1 MLGDGSSQT
10 GLRKEVRRARA
21 FAIPIQ
27 LSYLAVI
34 DVTDSTNVHMGLG
47 ALESSG
53 KATSSH
59 LVVGKDM
66 VDRVNGAGAE
76 DGSPAGARQDVEGT
90 RETRHL
96 AIVKRKR

>member
-1 MLGDGSSQT
+1 MAAVRLVYGNH
-10 GLRKEVRRARA
+10 VRRARTS
-21 FAIPIQ
+21 AISIQ
-27 LSYLAVI
+27 SSHLAVI

-53 KATSSH
+53 QTTGSH

-66 VDRVNGAGAE
+66 VDGVDGAGAE
-76 DGSPAGARQDVEGT
+76 DGCPAGARQDVEGT

-96 AIVKRKR
+96 AVRKQKR

>member
-1 MLGDGSSQT
+1 MAAVKLVYGYQ
-10 GLRKEVRRARA
+10 VRRARTSGMA
-21 FAIPIQ
+21 FQ
-27 LSYLAVI
+27 SSHLAVI
-34 DVTDSTNVHMGLG
+34 NVTNSTNVHMGLG

-53 KATSSH
+53 QATSSH

-66 VDRVNGAGAE
+66 VDGVDGAGAE

-96 AIVKRKR
+96 AIGKQKR

>member
-1 MLGDGSSQT
+1 MAAVRLVYGNH
-10 GLRKEVRRARA
+10 VRRARTS
-21 FAIPIQ
+21 AISIQ
-27 LSYLAVI
+27 SSHLAVI

-53 KATSSH
+53 QTTSSH

-66 VDRVNGAGAE
+66 VDGVDSAGAE

-96 AIVKRKR
+96 AVRKQKR